1 DEQCFEAIK
10 AGIDALPPGAKM
22 LLVAGEF
29 YGHKL
34 STTNLEMIARFFE
47 KYPSY
52 AERAFLSVKVS
63 TTGNTSLQSREPQRS
78 VETINEKLRGTKRL
92 DLFECARVDPN
103 VPIEASIAA
112 LAELKNEGKLDH
124 IGMSECS
131 AASLRRGNAVHPIS
145 IVEIEISPWSYEE
158 ETKNVIATANELGI
172 AVAGYS
178 PLGRGFLTGQIKR
191 PEDLP
196 EGDYRHHLPRF
207 QEDAMR
213 HNNAIVDALS
223 KIARKKNIT
232 PAQLSIAWVGALG
245 PHVIPLPGSSHVK
258 RTLENCAGGDVELTQ
273 EELDETNRVI
283 NSADIQGGR
292 YPTSATLQI
301 SHIETH
307 CVGVLVSRHTAE
319 TNNSSR
325 TRHWKED
332 PVPDEQCFE
341 AIKAGIDALPPGAKM
356 LLVAGE
362 FYGHNLSTAN
372 LEMIARFFEKYPD
385 YAEKAFLSVK
395 GGLVPNSYQPDCS
408 PANLRRSVET
418 INEKLRGTKRLD
430 LFESARVDPN
440 VPIEVSIA
448 ALAELKNEGK
458 LDHIGM
464 SECSAASLRRG
475 NAVHPI
481 SIVEIEISPWSYE
494 EETKNVIATAN
505 ELGIAVAASTCPI
518 SPLGR
523 EGDFRRILPRFQ
535 VDVSCSFSSRHGFD
549 TEVIQA
555 MRHNFAV
562 VDALSEIAKKKN
574 VTPAQ
579 LSIAWVGALGPHVIP
594 LPGSSHVKRTLENC
608 AGGDVEL
615 TQEELDEINR
625 VINSADIQGGRYP
638 TAATLW
644 G

>member
-1 DEQCFEAIK
+1 MTLTTTTLGGTARGVVVGK
-10 AGIDALPPGAKM
+10 VAHGLM
-22 LLVAGEF
+22 LM
-29 YGHKL
+29 
-34 STTNLEMIARFFE
+34 T
-47 KYPSY
+47 
-52 AERAFLSVKVS
+52 
-63 TTGNTSLQSREPQRS
+63 
-78 VETINEKLRGTKRL
+78 
-92 DLFECARVDPN
+92 
-103 VPIEASIAA
+103 
-112 LAELKNEGKLDH
+112 
-124 IGMSECS
+124 
-131 AASLRRGNAVHPIS
+131 
-145 IVEIEISPWSYEE
+145 
-158 ETKNVIATANELGI
+158 
-172 AVAGYS
+172 
-178 PLGRGFLTGQIKR
+178 
-191 PEDLP
+191 
-196 EGDYRHHLPRF
+196 
-207 QEDAMR
+207 
-213 HNNAIVDALS
+213 
-223 KIARKKNIT
+223 
-232 PAQLSIAWVGALG
+232 
-245 PHVIPLPGSSHVK
+245 
-258 RTLENCAGGDVELTQ
+258 
-273 EELDETNRVI
+273 
-283 NSADIQGGR
+283 
-292 YPTSATLQI
+292 
-301 SHIETH
+301 
-307 CVGVLVSRHTAE
+307 
-319 TNNSSR
+319 
-325 TRHWKED
+325 WKQD

-362 FYGHNLSTAN
+362 FYGHNLSTTN

-448 ALAELKNEGK
+448 ALVELKNEGK

-505 ELGIAVAASTCPI
+505 ELGIAVAGYA
-518 SPLGR
+518 PLGR
-523 EGDFRRILPRFQ
+523 GFLTGQIKRPEDLPEGDFRRILPRFQ
-535 VDVSCSFSSRHGFD
+535 ED
-549 TEVIQA
+549 A

-594 LPGSSHVKRTLENC
+594 LPGSSHAKRTLENC